1 MKYLLLCVIL
11 SVAGL
16 IIYQRLRPYIA
27 FARRVFGHVRAAQRI
42 NTDGQRAPT
51 AGPPGQARA
60 GEPLVRCAACGA
72 WLPASRALV
81 FRATKTAFCSPDCME
96 RASSGSVR
104 KRAGGGA

>member
-11 SVAGL
+11 SIAGL

-27 FARRVFGHVRAAQRI
+27 FARRVLGHVRAAQRI
-42 NTDGQRAPT
+42 STDGQRAPT
-51 AGPPGQARA
+51 AGPARA

-72 WLPASRALV
+72 WRPASRALV
-81 FRATKTAFCSPDCME
+81 FRATKTAFWSPDCME